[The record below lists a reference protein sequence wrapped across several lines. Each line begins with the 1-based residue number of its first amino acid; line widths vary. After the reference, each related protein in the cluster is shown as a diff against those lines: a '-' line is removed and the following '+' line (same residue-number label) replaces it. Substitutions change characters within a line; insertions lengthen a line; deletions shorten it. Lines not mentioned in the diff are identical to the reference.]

1 MDKKEFLK
9 SFQLYV
15 IVDLK
20 LSSNPDL
27 EKVVALAIEGG
38 AQMIQ
43 FRDKEFSDE
52 EFLVMAERIK
62 KITQKKNI
70 PLIIND
76 RVNIA
81 KSIDADGVHLG
92 QDDMSLKE
100 AREILGDE
108 KIIGIS
114 THSIEEALQT
124 EKQGADYIG
133 LGSIFQTSSKEI
145 KDAIGT
151 EIIKEVLSLVKIP
164 VFPIGGINLDNLDQ
178 VIKAGSKRIAVISAV
193 IAQKDVKKS
202 AEELFKRLK
211 NI

>member
-1 MDKKEFLK
+1 MTKKKYLEK
-9 SFQLYV
+9 VQLYV
-15 IVDLK
+15 ILDPE
-20 LSSNPDL
+20 LSPNPAI
-27 EKVVALAIEGG
+27 EEVVSLALEGG

-52 EFLVMAERIK
+52 EFLVLAERIK

-92 QDDMSLKE
+92 QDDMPLKE
-100 AREILGDE
+100 AREILGKD

-114 THSIEEALQT
+114 TNKIEQAKEA
-124 EKQGADYIG
+124 EKQRADYIG
-133 LGSIFQTSSKEI
+133 LGPVFKTSSKEI
-145 KDAIGT
+145 KNTIGT
-151 EIIKEVLSLVKIP
+151 EMIKQVLSLVEIP
-164 VFPIGGINLDNLDQ
+164 VFPIGGINLSNLEQ

-193 IAQKDVKKS
+193 IGQKDVKE
-202 AEELFKRLK
+202 AAQELLRRLK
-211 NI
+211 K

>member
-1 MDKKEFLK
+1 
-9 SFQLYV
+9 
-15 IVDLK
+15 
-20 LSSNPDL
+20 
-27 EKVVALAIEGG
+27 
-38 AQMIQ
+38 
-43 FRDKEFSDE
+43 
-52 EFLVMAERIK
+52 MAERIK

-76 RVNIA
+76 RVDIA

-92 QDDMSLKE
+92 QDDMPLKE

-114 THSIEEALQT
+114 THSFEEALQA

-133 LGSIFQTSSKEI
+133 LGSIFQTSSKQI

-151 EIIKEVLSLVKIP
+151 EIIKEVLYLVKIP
-164 VFPIGGINLDNLDQ
+164 VFPIGGINLGNLDQ

-202 AEELFKRLK
+202 ADELLKRLK